1 MVSRADNIA
10 AFKTQ
15 PAIDRLQRFRAVREF
30 SRAQVA
36 PLSVEDMG
44 LQAMAD
50 VSPPKWHLAHTSWF
64 FETFVLEQFE
74 PGFKPFNSRFRHLF
88 NSYYETVGTFH
99 PRHQRGLLSRPS
111 VEEVLDYRANIDQ
124 RIDALANQCDAETWQ
139 RIAPLI
145 LLGTHHEQ
153 QHQELLFT
161 DTLYNFSQNPLAP
174 DYRDPPTDTK
184 QGKSRI
190 DELFYQNFE
199 GGLLSIGDD
208 RSSFS
213 FDNESPRH
221 QVYLQPYRLANR
233 LITNGE
239 FCQFIDDKGYQ
250 TPVLWLSDGWAMVQN
265 QQWQKPLYWR
275 QSNADWLEFSLYG
288 LQPLD
293 RDAPVA
299 HLSYFEADA
308 YATWAG
314 KRLPT
319 EAEWE
324 HAAAGQPITGNL
336 LDAAHF
342 TPVAGSSSESLQQL
356 YGDVWEWTASP
367 YSPYPGF
374 KPPAGPVGE
383 YNGKF
388 MCNQMVLRGGSCVT
402 PANHIR
408 ATYRNFFP
416 ADARWQFSGIRLAD
430 EL

>member
-36 PLSVEDMG
+36 PLTVEDMG

-50 VSPPKWHLAHTSWF
+50 ASPPKWHLAHTSWF

-88 NSYYETVGTFH
+88 NSYYETIGTFH

-124 RIDALANQCDAETWQ
+124 RIGALANQCDAETWQ
-139 RIAPLI
+139 CIAPLI

-174 DYRDPPTDTK
+174 AYRDPPADTK

-199 GGLLSIGDD
+199 GGLLSIGADS
-208 RSSFS
+208 SSFS

-221 QVYLQPYRLANR
+221 QIYLQPYRLANR

-293 RDAPVA
+293 PDAPVA

-324 HAAAGQPITGNL
+324 HAATGQPITGNL

-342 TPVAGSSSESLQQL
+342 TPIAGSASENLQQL

-408 ATYRNFFP
+408 STYRNFFP

-430 EL
+430 EI